1 MDDFTHFAIRQQ
13 EVDEAGRRAR
23 HHVPTSTPPQPVR
36 RRAARRLRRL
46 ADALES

>member
-23 HHVPTSTPPQPVR
+23 HHVATSTPPQPVR